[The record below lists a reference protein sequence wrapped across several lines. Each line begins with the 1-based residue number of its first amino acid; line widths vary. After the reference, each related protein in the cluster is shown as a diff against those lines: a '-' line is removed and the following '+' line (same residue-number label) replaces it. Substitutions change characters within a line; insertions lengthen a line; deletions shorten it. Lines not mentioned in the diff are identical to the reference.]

1 MSIYKSIIKKRVIN
15 LDFTIHKKSAKT
27 KNNYSATNIDL
38 AYKFSK
44 EIHEE
49 LGDLVKGII
58 LFGSAARKNQ
68 DVNDIDIL
76 LIIDDVSIRLVP
88 ELVQTYRIIVEK
100 TVQKISNKLHVTSMK
115 FTSFWE
121 YIRAGDP
128 IAINIIRDGYALY
141 DTGFFEPIQI
151 LLMQGRIK
159 PSQEALWSYF
169 NRGQQFL
176 ASSQK
181 RILDAILDLY
191 WGAMDVAHS
200 ALMNINQVP
209 VSPEEVPDMM
219 EDKLVKTKL
228 ISKKIPWT
236 LRKLYSY
243 NKKISH
249 GKIKNISGA
258 EYDALLKETKEYFDA
273 MAHFIKK

>member
-1 MSIYKSIIKKRVIN
+1 
-15 LDFTIHKKSAKT
+15 LDFSIHKKSAKT
-27 KNNYSATNIDL
+27 KNNYSANNIDL

-44 EIHEE
+44 QIHDE

-58 LFGSAARKNQ
+58 LFGSAAKKNQ
-68 DVNDIDIL
+68 ETNDIDIL

-88 ELVQTYRIIVEK
+88 EIVQTYRIIIEK

-151 LLMQGRIK
+151 LLLQGRIK
-159 PSQEALWSYF
+159 PSQEALWSYY

-176 ASSQK
+176 ATSQR
-181 RILDAILDLY
+181 RIIDAVLDLY

-200 ALMNINQVP
+200 ALMKINEVP
-209 VSPEEVPDMM
+209 VGPEDIPNLI
-219 EDKLVKTKL
+219 EDKLVKNKL
-228 ISKKIPWT
+228 ISKKIPWI
-236 LRKLYSY
+236 LRKLYSL
-243 NKKISH
+243 NKKITN
-249 GKIKNISGA
+249 GKIQNITG
-258 EYDALLKETKEYFDA
+258 EEFDLLLKETKEYFEE
-273 MAHFIKK
+273 MEQFIKK